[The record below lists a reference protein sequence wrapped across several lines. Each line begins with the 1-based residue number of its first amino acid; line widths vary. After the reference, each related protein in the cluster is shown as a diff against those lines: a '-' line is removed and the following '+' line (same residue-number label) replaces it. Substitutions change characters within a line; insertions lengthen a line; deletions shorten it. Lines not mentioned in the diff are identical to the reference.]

1 MRVLLPLAF
10 WIFLGMQGLRAH
22 VVTQLYGEWRPGT
35 PWEMEIWFDAGYA
48 VPERRGDMN
57 SPAPQREWLVEMGE
71 TGWKEL
77 RAEAERYL
85 RESLVI
91 SRGGEAVGWE
101 VAFPDFETV
110 PPDFPL
116 RMNGG
121 AYFRMRL
128 SAVESVP
135 GALQLGWKG
144 GDRPSLVLRLPGEEA
159 SYLTFAPG
167 ESRELEKGG
176 RLPWHETFREGFLHV
191 LPDGLDHV
199 LFVMGLF
206 FYRRSWRPLVAQSLA
221 FTAAHTVTLGLA
233 AAGWVRVSG
242 SWVEPLIALSL
253 VAVALENLRERKE
266 RCQWLRLAIVFG
278 FGLIHGLGFA
288 GALSAWLQPGEG
300 FLTALVSANLGVE
313 AAQVAL
319 LSFAWLLTL
328 CWHHTTAFQRVRMAG
343 CLAIAGMGCFWIFER
358 MGMIG

>member
-1 MRVLLPLAF
+1 M
-10 WIFLGMQGLRAH
+10 
-22 VVTQLYGEWRPGT
+22 
-35 PWEMEIWFDAGYA
+35 
-48 VPERRGDMN
+48 
-57 SPAPQREWLVEMGE
+57 
-71 TGWKEL
+71 
-77 RAEAERYL
+77 
-85 RESLVI
+85 
-91 SRGGEAVGWE
+91 
-101 VAFPDFETV
+101 
-110 PPDFPL
+110 
-116 RMNGG
+116 
-121 AYFRMRL
+121 
-128 SAVESVP
+128 
-135 GALQLGWKG
+135 
-144 GDRPSLVLRLPGEEA
+144 
-159 SYLTFAPG
+159 
-167 ESRELEKGG
+167 
-176 RLPWHETFREGFLHV
+176 
-191 LPDGLDHV
+191 
-199 LFVMGLF
+199 
-206 FYRRSWRPLVAQSLA
+206 VAQSLA
-221 FTAAHTVTLGLA
+221 FTAAHTLTLGLA

-253 VAVALENLRERKE
+253 VAVALGNLRERKE

>member
-1 MRVLLPLAF
+1 
-10 WIFLGMQGLRAH
+10 MQGLRAH

-135 GALQLGWKG
+135 GALQLDWKG

-206 FYRRSWRPLVAQSLA
+206 FSAG
-221 FTAAHTVTLGLA
+221 LG
-233 AAGWVRVSG
+233 VR
-242 SWVEPLIALSL
+242 
-253 VAVALENLRERKE
+253 
-266 RCQWLRLAIVFG
+266 WLR
-278 FGLIHGLGFA
+278 
-288 GALSAWLQPGEG
+288 
-300 FLTALVSANLGVE
+300 NR
-313 AAQVAL
+313 
-319 LSFAWLLTL
+319 
-328 CWHHTTAFQRVRMAG
+328 WHSRRRTR
-343 CLAIAGMGCFWIFER
+343 
-358 MGMIG
+358 